1 MLLENFI
8 MKLIKT
14 RDYII
19 GMVIILAVFI
29 TGLFCDKSFA
39 KNVISWNSGK
49 IGTGI
54 SSYFLLIYFF
64 ADFVIGFSIVL
75 TAIEIAKK
83 KMGIILMI
91 VAIACMGAVAYF
103 AYKELKEL
111 YAIYGENAGKI
122 VNIITIIIT
131 IGLAFLFSYFVLYK
145 KADHKKIF
153 IYSLILL
160 VSTLLVLGF
169 QVGCKY
175 LWCRPRPYVCIPDGS
190 SVDFRSWWQLKPFG
204 GKGDEF
210 KSCPSGHSMSGM
222 MVTGSVMCYSSL
234 FEKTNNGKVRVALF
248 YCCLAFALIMGF
260 CRNLAGMHFLSDV
273 SFGFALSL
281 TIIFISFTIADKKI
295 ISKYVNQKEEI

>member
-1 MLLENFI
+1 

-91 VAIACMGAVAYF
+91 VAIACMGAVA
-103 AYKELKEL
+103 
-111 YAIYGENAGKI
+111 
-122 VNIITIIIT
+122 
-131 IGLAFLFSYFVLYK
+131 FLHIK
-145 KADHKKIF
+145 
-153 IYSLILL
+153 
-160 VSTLLVLGF
+160 
-169 QVGCKY
+169 
-175 LWCRPRPYVCIPDGS
+175 
-190 SVDFRSWWQLKPFG
+190 
-204 GKGDEF
+204 
-210 KSCPSGHSMSGM
+210 
-222 MVTGSVMCYSSL
+222 
-234 FEKTNNGKVRVALF
+234 N
-248 YCCLAFALIMGF
+248 
-260 CRNLAGMHFLSDV
+260 
-273 SFGFALSL
+273 
-281 TIIFISFTIADKKI
+281 
-295 ISKYVNQKEEI
+295 